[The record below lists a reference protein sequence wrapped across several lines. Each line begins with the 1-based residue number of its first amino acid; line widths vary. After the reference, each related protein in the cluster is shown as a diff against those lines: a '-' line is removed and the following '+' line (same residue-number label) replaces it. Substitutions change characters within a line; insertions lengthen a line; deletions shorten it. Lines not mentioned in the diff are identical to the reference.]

1 MSKGYTKKGGRSKRK
16 NKTRK
21 GGMFKKEMNI
31 SDINAVRKMIDCR
44 GATLEVVSIDSLYGF
59 VFLLTIPQDAEGDCI
74 QFFGLVDKK
83 PIYQIILKVAL
94 CYYGDKPNH
103 TSYTGVIDD
112 TEYTKSVMHWN
123 DFYLEA
129 KNQRKIFESFPFNP
143 VTFGVGCCH
152 MYYRVLD
159 SNKIGYIEDITYDV
173 VNETNVVVKTTNELL
188 DNLYK
193 IASVKPLENPSVKP
207 LENPNKRA
215 RTEPQ
220 ETITQETITQETITQ
235 ETITQKTIKYIKKI
249 LTEHNDYHFAFIAMD
264 AAMNHIDRN
273 NYDILTLRNVRGNT
287 YYPRCMEYANAIMIL
302 LFIKSNVLNIDAHSG
317 NFLSSVK
324 KGGLSSVKKEGL
336 SSVKKEGIIDENNV
350 KSWMIDMGRIH
361 TVLGKDHEQI
371 IYNNNNNSYDKLNG
385 ASLGDIYYS
394 RFKRDWAYDY
404 SYMMLIIDDWKINKQ
419 KINNTNIPNIL
430 HFINTFLIMMDY
442 SINLIKYNR
451 DTRKPPQSIRFADY
465 ITKTIAGDID
475 SMTKMVNILNI
486 YLPGNPSLFFSQG
499 TRYKNIF
506 HANYVRIGIY
516 DNIYNCMKIID
527 PTINHAGVSDDT
539 NVVNITVNEQTSSKR
554 KITNIYDEPF
564 SNPFDNNVHEPFSNP
579 FYDIVH
585 EPLEKIT
592 PLVVAN
598 IIRKKKTLAKK
609 TYSNENT
616 SFSNEFRRK
625 KDDNYFIRSQQ
636 DSSPKNLIIS
646 KMTKS
651 QKNPKMTKS
660 QKNPKITKSQNH
672 KITKVAKSHGML
684 SRKNYN
690 KT

>member
-21 GGMFKKEMNI
+21 GGMFKKETPENI
-31 SDINAVRKMIDCR
+31 SDINAVRKMIKCD
-44 GATLEVVSIDSLYGF
+44 GATLEVISIDSLYGF

-74 QFFGLVDKK
+74 QFFGLDKK

-94 CYYGDKPNH
+94 CYYGDKPDH
-103 TSYTGVIDD
+103 TSYTGIIDG
-112 TEYTKSVMHWN
+112 EKYKKSVMNWS
-123 DFYLEA
+123 DFLREA
-129 KNQRKIFESFPFNP
+129 EKQRQIFTAFPLNP

-159 SNKIGYIEDITYDV
+159 SNKIGYSNEYKTYDV
-173 VNETNVVVKTTNELL
+173 VNETNVVGETTNELL
-188 DNLYK
+188 DDLYK
-193 IASVKPLENPSVKP
+193 IASVKPLEYPI
-207 LENPNKRA
+207 KRA
-215 RTEPQ
+215 WT
-220 ETITQETITQETITQ
+220 

-302 LFIKSNVLNIDAHSG
+302 LFIKLNVLNIDAHSG

-324 KGGLSSVKKEGL
+324 KEG
-336 SSVKKEGIIDENNV
+336 SRIDDNNV

-361 TVLGKDHEQI
+361 SVFLTDDEQI
-371 IYNNNNNSYDKLNG
+371 IYNNNNNSYDKLNS
-385 ASLGDIYYS
+385 ASLGDIYYA
-394 RFKRDWAYDY
+394 RFNRDWAYDY
-404 SYMMLIIDDWKINKQ
+404 SYMMLIISELKSNNRKIND
-419 KINNTNIPNIL
+419 TNIPNIL

-451 DTRKPPQSIRFADY
+451 DSSKPPQSIRFADY
-465 ITKTIAGDID
+465 ITNTIDGNID
-475 SMTKMVNILNI
+475 SMTKMVDKLND
-486 YLPGNPSLFFSQG
+486 YLPGNPSLFPSLFSQE

-506 HANYVRIGIY
+506 NADHVKIEKYN
-516 DNIYNCMKIID
+516 NIYNYMKKID
-527 PTINHAGVSDDT
+527 PTINDAGVSDDT
-539 NVVNITVNEQTSSKR
+539 NVVNMTVDEHLNEPSGKQKN
-554 KITNIYDEPF
+554 TNIYEQSF
-564 SNPFDNNVHEPFSNP
+564 SNPFDNNVQ
-579 FYDIVH
+579 
-585 EPLEKIT
+585 EPLEQIT
-592 PLVVAN
+592 PLDLDN
-598 IIRKKKTLAKK
+598 MIRNKNTPAKKTLVKKTLAKK
-609 TYSNENT
+609 TLVKKTYSNEDT
-616 SFSNEFRRK
+616 PFSNEFRRK
-625 KDDNYFIRSQQ
+625 KDDNQFIHSQQ

-651 QKNPKMTKS
+651 QNP
-660 QKNPKITKSQNH
+660 

-684 SRKNYN
+684 SRKKYN